1 MAVNATTDNP
11 AASVFAALNGSGTA
25 ASTSK
30 LNDTESRFLKLLT
43 TQLKN
48 QDPLNPMDNAEM
60 TSQLAQINMV
70 DGIGKLNTT
79 MQTLLSSISGAQTMQ
94 AASLVGHGVLVPGAS
109 LQLSGSKSVGGFTL
123 SGPADAVT
131 ATIKDGNGLTV
142 RTLDLG
148 SAAAGTHT
156 FAWDGTSD
164 GGAIAA
170 DGSYTVS
177 FEATQ
182 GKNKVTA
189 AALTLGVVSSVT
201 SGGSGLNLNVG
212 GLGSFAMSDVK
223 QIF

>member
-94 AASLVGHGVLVPGAS
+94 AASLVGRPSPSAS
-109 LQLSGSKSVGGFTL
+109 QALC
-123 SGPADAVT
+123 
-131 ATIKDGNGLTV
+131 
-142 RTLDLG
+142 
-148 SAAAGTHT
+148 
-156 FAWDGTSD
+156 
-164 GGAIAA
+164 
-170 DGSYTVS
+170 
-177 FEATQ
+177 
-182 GKNKVTA
+182 
-189 AALTLGVVSSVT
+189 AALSRYGIVSARKTLMATVARMPSHRPRSAL
-201 SGGSGLNLNVG
+201 GGRR
-212 GLGSFAMSDVK
+212 
-223 QIF
+223 

>member
-1 MAVNATTDNP
+1 MANEDP
-11 AASVFAALNGSGTA
+11 ALAGAAFDAAFLDRLPASV
-25 ASTSK
+25 
-30 LNDTESRFLKLLT
+30 
-43 TQLKN
+43 
-48 QDPLNPMDNAEM
+48 DPCGER
-60 TSQLAQINMV
+60 
-70 DGIGKLNTT
+70 GE
-79 MQTLLSSISGAQTMQ
+79 
-94 AASLVGHGVLVPGAS
+94 
-109 LQLSGSKSVGGFTL
+109 F
-123 SGPADAVT
+123 
-131 ATIKDGNGLTV
+131 
-142 RTLDLG
+142 
-148 SAAAGTHT
+148 HT